1 MNAECKMQN
10 GKRVLKF
17 FCILHFAFCIQ
28 AFTAELPKYEV
39 YAVRYATIPDFPV
52 SGLIEGAEKSR
63 KLDIAMMVWLVRGG
77 GHNILV
83 DTGFYRPQF
92 FKNWKVKDFVRPDQ
106 AIAPLGVKPEEI
118 TDVVLTHAHWDHAD
132 GTDLFPKAQIWIQK
146 DEYAYYTGDAWQ
158 PGGKHGG
165 IDPEDV
171 DVLLKANLGGRLHLV
186 SGDAEILPGISVY
199 IGGKHTWQSQYVS
212 VATRSGRVVLASDN
226 MYLYEN
232 LEKHVPIAQTFDKES
247 NLRAQERMKTLA
259 TKPELIVPGHDP
271 AVLTRFPK
279 VADGVVRID

>member
-1 MNAECKMQN
+1 MIAS
-10 GKRVLKF
+10 VLLAAA
-17 FCILHFAFCIQ
+17 IN
-28 AFTAELPKYEV
+28 YEV

-52 SGLIEGAEKSR
+52 AGLVEGADKTQ
-63 KLDIAMMVWLVRGG
+63 KTDIAMMVWLVRGG

-92 FKNWKVKDFVRPDQ
+92 FKSWKVNDFVRPDE
-106 AIAPLGVKPEEI
+106 AVARLGVKPEEI

-132 GTDLFPKAQIWIQK
+132 GTDLFPKAQVWIQK

-171 DVLLKANLGGRLHLV
+171 DVFLKTNLAGRLHLV
-186 SGDAEILPGISVY
+186 NGDSQILPGINVY

-212 VATRSGRVVLASDN
+212 VTTRSGTVVLASDN
-226 MYLYEN
+226 MYLYLN
-232 LEKHVPIAQTFDKES
+232 LEKHAAIAQTFDRDS
-247 NLRAQERMKTLA
+247 NLRAQDRMKTLA
-259 TKPELIVPGHDP
+259 SKPSLIVPGHDP

-279 VADGVVRID
+279 VSDGVVRVD